1 MSFQRRV
8 GEEMLQNTH
17 VGNKNNATA
26 RVSRS
31 LLKHVAHK
39 GTCPALCFRRKQ
51 QITAARITS
60 VDFADGGAQKGTLI
74 HAGHGPPEETT
85 TKCRQGES
93 NWPSSVDNDAFAAL
107 PIRLV
112 TQSKLLGKMVASSLY
127 VEVAVLHIINFVKTG
142 WAPDLRVKNIQL
154 KSVFLN
160 VTVGGPK
167 RLGNF

>member
-1 MSFQRRV
+1 
-8 GEEMLQNTH
+8 MLQNTH

-112 TQSKLLGKMVASSLY
+112 TQSKLLGKTVARSSSLY

-154 KSVFLN
+154 KSGFLN
-160 VTVGGPK
+160 VTVGGLK

>member
-1 MSFQRRV
+1 
-8 GEEMLQNTH
+8 MLQNTH